1 MMKKNTI
8 LLNILIVLLISIAFF
23 SSCKDYLK
31 EDVKSQVTDSYY
43 STEQG
48 LYEGVASVYTTC
60 RELVTDPLFRVS
72 QFSDLADFA
81 ASLSNSIKE
90 YTVSTDNSHLE
101 DVWCAVYTGIMRVDR
116 LVDYIENNTDKNETQ
131 LTYIAELR
139 TLRSYFY
146 WVAVELWGAQAH
158 FTNGTVYNSYDE
170 SMNEINQQP
179 VEAFYDQILDDVDYG
194 IENLPLPS
202 EITEAGR
209 MNQGAAKALKARYLM
224 SLAGYG
230 YSECSQSDYFSDY
243 YQAYTRMTYSGAPAS
258 QEECY
263 TEAMK
268 LAKEVINDY
277 DYSLQEDWGD
287 IFASDNENN
296 SEVVWAVQFIQE
308 LKYDDE
314 YGKWHRY
321 FTERT
326 CQTIQQT
333 VNDDGSISYSG
344 ISCTRPS
351 ENYSIPCHSKAYGR
365 EYRHYMP
372 TYKWIMSFDSNDKR
386 KEETFLTTCCKL
398 PNADGLQ
405 DPVEGDTIL
414 YMPFR
419 TVTPE
424 EENYCLQYGCDG
436 KGYRIDGLNEVYDLD
451 NPSEEGY
458 GGPRSIGRSS
468 YHTVKKF
475 LDDLRVTA
483 AKDNNGRKDAMI
495 IRLAEMYL
503 IGAECAYKLGD
514 GDAAVREWLQP
525 LWDRSFD
532 NQDDNPYKNE
542 TIDLNFIL
550 DERAREVGA
559 EWQRYFTLKRTWTLI
574 PRMKAWLPV
583 AKDEVA
589 DGFLG
594 VKDYIGEFCYV
605 RPVPLTQTYLMT
617 NWTDDMQTPGY

>member
-1 MMKKNTI
+1 MKK
-8 LLNILIVLLISIAFF
+8 ILIFSVLIIAGVCF

-31 EDVKSQVTDSYY
+31 EDVKSQVTDNYY
-43 STEQG
+43 STDQG

-72 QFSDLADFA
+72 QISDLADFA
-81 ASLSNSIKE
+81 SSFFVELKIQVLSG
-90 YTVSTDNSHLE
+90 DNSRLE
-101 DVWCAVYTGIMRVDR
+101 DVWTTVYTGIMRVDR
-116 LVDYIENNTDKNETQ
+116 LISYIENNTEKNETQ
-131 LTYIAELR
+131 MTYIAELR
-139 TLRSYFY
+139 TLRSFFY
-146 WVAVELWGAQAH
+146 WVAVELWGSQAH
-158 FTNGTVYNSYDE
+158 FTNGTVYDEYNE

-202 EITEAGR
+202 EITEKGR
-209 MNQGAAKALKARYLM
+209 MNQGIAKALKARYLM

-230 YSECSQSDYFSDY
+230 YPECAQSEYFSDY
-243 YQAYTRMTYSGAPAS
+243 YQAYTRMTYTGAPAT

-268 LAKEVINDY
+268 LAKEVITDY
-277 DYSLQEDWGD
+277 NYSLQSEWKD

-308 LKYDDE
+308 LKYDEE
-314 YGKWHRY
+314 YGQWHRC

-326 CQTIQQT
+326 CQTIQQK
-333 VNDDGSISYSG
+333 VNADGSISYSG

-351 ENYSIPCHSKAYGR
+351 ESYSMPCHSRAYGR
-365 EYRHYMP
+365 EYRSYMP
-372 TYKWIMSFDSNDKR
+372 TYKWIMAYDSRDKR
-386 KEETFLTTCCKL
+386 REETFLTTCYKL
-398 PNADGLQ
+398 PNEDGLQ
-405 DPVEGDTIL
+405 DPEVGDTIL

-424 EENYCLQYGCDG
+424 EENYRLQYGCNG

-451 NPSEEGY
+451 NPNEEGY
-458 GGPRSIGRSS
+458 GGPRTIGRSS

-525 LWDRSFD
+525 LWNRAFD
-532 NQDDNPYKNE
+532 NQDDNPYKDK
-542 TIDLNFIL
+542 TVDLDFIL

-559 EWQRYFTLKRTWTLI
+559 EWQRWFTLKRTWTLV
-574 PRMKAWLPV
+574 PRIKKWVPV
-583 AKDEVA
+583 CKDEA
-589 DGFLG
+589 KQGILG
-594 VKDYIGEFCYV
+594 VKDYIDDFCYV
-605 RPVPLTQTYLMT
+605 RPVPLNETYLMT
-617 NWTDDMQTPGY
+617 NWTEDMQTPGY